1 MNLSLFHVKPDLFH
15 VNLRVFHVNPD
26 LFHVNLDLFHVNLR
40 VFHVNL
46 DLFHVNPDL
55 LLVNLGH
62 SSAFSA
68 KCLPKRNFVQ
78 SFRAWNAEY
87 NHQRCDSNGQ

>member
-15 VNLRVFHVNPD
+15 VNLRVFHVN
-26 LFHVNLDLFHVNLR
+26 LRVFHVNLDLFHVNP
-40 VFHVNL
+40 